1 MKLADGVKLITG
13 RNGGRFPF
21 SNSLVVSDRLLI
33 DAGCSIELVRE
44 LAGRVDAVV
53 ISHTHPD
60 HAAGCWIFNELE
72 KDVFS
77 PEGFET
83 TLESLALR
91 FVGKELRPIW
101 IEFVTK
107 TMGLRDFTS
116 QPYRDGDTVLKKPE
130 VEAIYIPGHTADMH
144 AFLIDG
150 RILFGSD
157 IDLTPFG
164 PWYGHRE
171 SNLEALLKSIRK
183 LSELDAEIFVSGH
196 MEPVF
201 GRDRI
206 AESLEKYAK
215 VVEERNR
222 TILQLLSEP
231 KSLEELVSASP
242 IYIKKP
248 FARELMDYWEARM
261 IEKHL
266 LVLRQKG
273 LVKEENGRFLTNSSV
288 DSTARSTC

>member
-1 MKLADGVKLITG
+1 MKLADGVRFITG
-13 RNGGRFPF
+13 RNGGKFPF
-21 SNSLVVSDRLLI
+21 SNSLVIADKLLI
-33 DAGCSIELVRE
+33 DAGCGIEIVKE
-44 LAGRVDAVV
+44 LSARVDAVAV
-53 ISHTHPD
+53 SHTHPD
-60 HAAGCWIFNELE
+60 HAAGCWIFNELG

-77 PEGFET
+77 PKGFET
-83 TLESLALR
+83 TLKSLALR
-91 FVGKELRPIW
+91 FVGEKLGSIW

-107 TMGLRDFTS
+107 TMGLRDFAS
-116 QPYRDGDTVLKKPE
+116 QPYKDGEIILKKPE
-130 VEAIYIPGHTADMH
+130 VEAIHIPGHTADMH

-164 PWYGHRE
+164 PWYGHEE
-171 SNLEALLKSIRK
+171 SDLEALVKSMHR

-201 GRDRI
+201 GRERI
-206 AESLEKYAK
+206 VESLERYAK
-215 VVEERNR
+215 IVEERNK

-231 KSLEELVSASP
+231 KSLEELVDVSP

-248 FARELMDYWEARM
+248 FAKELMDYWESRM

-266 LVLRQKG
+266 LMLKRKG
-273 LVKEENGRFLTNSSV
+273 LVNEVNGRFSAVST
-288 DSTARSTC
+288 DSTGSAD